1 MEILEAPEMLAMEEM
16 LIVITALTF
25 LITRPPLPRP
35 IVVIFAPKIF
45 SIEEMIIVIATFC
58 PLFRGSP
65 VPYAA
70 VLKEI
75 PDVQEVFNTEKKV
88 LVFTTDNTLLIKSS
102 YSSSIRNRGH
112 SRKKQQTG
120 LGNNNKLN

>member
-35 IVVIFAPKIF
+35 IVVSFAPKIF

-58 PLFRGSP
+58 PLIRGSP

-75 PDVQEVFNTEKKV
+75 PDVPE
-88 LVFTTDNTLLIKSS
+88 VFTTVNTLLIKSS
-102 YSSSIRNRGH
+102 YSSYIRNRGH